1 VAVDRSSSVPPEGRL
16 CQSTHLHAIPTTRDM
31 HSPLPGPVA
40 GFLRF
45 SEKFGKYLAWRRFPT
60 STGPQIYKKL
70 ERARAP
76 RLVRRGSFLR
86 NAPMTGMQHLGPCG
100 KNAPTRAGKPHQLDA
115 GPPSSGNTACAE
127 KAHQPAGEK
136 RTNPCEKGARA
147 EKVHDLVRKKRTNSC
162 FSCGK
167 SARM

>member
-1 VAVDRSSSVPPEGRL
+1 MPRGGRRSGGGCALWVGVPLTIYARIRPATLSAGSRVTEGMGGEDPCGRRSFVVSASGGSSVPINSFA
-16 CQSTHLHAIPTTRDM
+16 CHPTTRDM

-76 RLVRRGSFLR
+76 HLELVREKR
-86 NAPMTGMQHLGPCG
+86 TDLGG
-100 KNAPTRAGKPHQLDA
+100 KSAPTRA
-115 GPPSSGNTACAE
+115 E
-127 KAHQPAGEK
+127 KAH
-136 RTNPCEKGARA
+136 
-147 EKVHDLVRKKRTNSC
+147 VRKKRAN
-162 FSCGK
+162 SCGK
-167 SARM
+167 AAST

>member
-1 VAVDRSSSVPPEGRL
+1 MAVDRSSSVPPEGRL

-45 SEKFGKYLAWRRFPT
+45 SEKFGKYFVWRRFPT

-76 RLVRRGSFLR
+76 HLELVREKRTDLD
-86 NAPMTGMQHLGPCG
+86 G
-100 KNAPTRAGKPHQLDA
+100 KSAPTRA
-115 GPPSSGNTACAE
+115 E
-127 KAHQPAGEK
+127 KAHVREK
-136 RTNPCEKGARA
+136 
-147 EKVHDLVRKKRTNSC
+147 HTNSC
-162 FSCGK
+162 GK
-167 SARM
+167 AAST